1 MAYRARGSY
10 LWSWKQTLLICL
22 TILVGQM
29 LSTWYLAS
37 RLPDMAEISALTVR
51 DNRRARES
59 RRELELAPGGELP
72 PSEGVPLDLSGDAP
86 PVEPTP
92 GATDAPADPALEGT
106 WSNAASQAVERLD
119 TAMARRLEGLA
130 LEQGLDPTE
139 ILPDPELR
147 EKAIASGDLRS
158 DEAQALIAEY
168 TRILDEL
175 GSTQGGGAEPP
186 PQP

>member
-10 LWSWKQTLLICL
+10 LWSWKQTLIICL

-37 RLPDMAEISALTVR
+37 RLPDMAELSTLMMR
-51 DNRRARES
+51 DTRRAREA
-59 RRELELAPGGELP
+59 RREIELSPGGELP
-72 PSEGVPLDLSGDAP
+72 PSEGVPLDLSGEQP
-86 PVEPTP
+86 PTEPTTDP
-92 GATDAPADPALEGT
+92 GADPALEGT

-130 LEQGLDPTE
+130 IEQGLDPAE
-139 ILPDPELR
+139 VLPDPELR

-158 DEAQALIAEY
+158 DDAQALIAAY

-175 GSTQGGGAEPP
+175 GSTQDGGAEPP
-186 PQP
+186 TAP